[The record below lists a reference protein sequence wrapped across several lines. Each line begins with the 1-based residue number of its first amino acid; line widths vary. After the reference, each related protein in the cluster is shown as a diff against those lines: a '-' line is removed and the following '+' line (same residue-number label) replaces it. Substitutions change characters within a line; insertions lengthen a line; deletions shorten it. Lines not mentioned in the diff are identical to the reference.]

1 MGMRLLPP
9 RLKHK
14 YIGAAVLAIVLAAC
28 GSDSDT
34 FPEVSYTRLDCPA
47 VASYSHFDEPYF
59 DVLTDSHA
67 YRERY
72 LATDLNAQDEAPEVN
87 FETHRVVV
95 LHAGVKSSSGH
106 SIDVINIERQ
116 GEQLLVNY
124 REGEPQ
130 TCAADTALTYP
141 YCFIAIDASDT
152 PVVFSGEVVN
162 SCD

>member
-1 MGMRLLPP
+1 MSRKRSLYNFLIGGLL
-9 RLKHK
+9 
-14 YIGAAVLAIVLAAC
+14 LALLVGC
-28 GSDSDT
+28 GSGSDES
-34 FPEVSYTRLDCPA
+34 PEVNFTRLDCPA
-47 VASYSHFDEPYF
+47 VASHTSYTEPYF
-59 DVLTDSHA
+59 DVLTDPHA

-106 SIDVINIERQ
+106 SIDVINIEDR
-116 GEQLLVNY
+116 GEKLQVNY

-130 TCAADTALTYP
+130 TCGADGALTYP
-141 YCFIAIDASDT
+141 YCFIAIEASDT
-152 PVVFSGEVVN
+152 PVEFSGEVVN